1 MLFYCFSLVSRFA
14 ALSCAIL
21 LCLLSLCLGRDVEH
35 LMRFVYSTLNQLVR
49 FVIQN
54 VLEFYF
60 DSVRMVT
67 FKTIHPQRFVCEC
80 LCFSLHLF
88 MEINQLLI
96 ETKRRRKKNNVK
108 KTNTNEMHE
117 RNKKL
122 IIIYDIENDL

>member
-1 MLFYCFSLVSRFA
+1 
-14 ALSCAIL
+14 
-21 LCLLSLCLGRDVEH
+21 
-35 LMRFVYSTLNQLVR
+35 MRFVYSTLNQLVR

-54 VLEFYF
+54 VLEFYI

-67 FKTIHPQRFVCEC
+67 FKTIHPQRFVCVC
-80 LCFSLHLF
+80 LCFLLHLF